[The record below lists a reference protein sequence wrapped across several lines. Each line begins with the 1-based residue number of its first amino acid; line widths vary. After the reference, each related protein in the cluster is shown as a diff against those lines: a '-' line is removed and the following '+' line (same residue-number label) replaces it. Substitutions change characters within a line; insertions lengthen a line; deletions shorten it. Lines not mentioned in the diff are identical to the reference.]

1 MPTKKSAPSVEEQL
15 QSLRSYGVEAKSTG
29 GGKWSVQK
37 GDCVAEIEQTSAGLR
52 VVGSP
57 GFQIGAEVG
66 QLLDGGYQKF
76 LKTPTRKLPA
86 TADHLHR
93 MHGFQE
99 ALAAALG
106 EPALY
111 NLALGTVSTAY
122 HYDRVKGRANP

>member
-1 MPTKKSAPSVEEQL
+1 MAKSKSAPSIDQQL
-15 QSLRSYGVEAKSTG
+15 QSLRSYGVEAKSASG
-29 GGKWSVQK
+29 GRWSAQK
-37 GDCVAEIEQTSAGLR
+37 GDCVAVLEQTSDGLR
-52 VVGSP
+52 LTGEP

-76 LKTPTRKLPA
+76 LLTPTRKLPA
-86 TADHLHR
+86 TAEHLR
-93 MHGFQE
+93 QMHAFQE

-111 NLALGTVSTAY
+111 NLSLGTVSTTY